1 MKLENLI
8 WFEKYR
14 PKQIADMSM
23 SVSHKK
29 AFDEYVASKNVPHIL
44 LAGVQGSGKTTIA
57 QILLKQIPCHK
68 LVLNASGKDRGIDT
82 IKGPVVQFA
91 SSMPE
96 KGKINIV
103 FLDECFAKGSKVRT
117 IHGDVPIQNIKVGDL
132 VHNLHGVDEVVAVH
146 INKVQVD
153 RVVSIL
159 FTNGNRVVCS
169 EDHLF
174 LVNEQWVKA
183 KDLADMSLLCYSSEY
198 LTTTIKQMEHN
209 NAKTQATHK
218 IFAGTT
224 KGLQHLWESIYF
236 RCMERTGLSRLQK
249 AAIKRMRILQKR
261 IFSKAHGAKVLLADL
276 RREVEKWA
284 GIIQEKA
291 IYSRSITKDKR
302 KQREMG
308 ENRSWIRTCKEYVNT
323 YAKSKCPGSL
333 QNSNRERNNNS
344 QDKWDIVVREEGGQ
358 WTHNKSAE
366 SIIYCLGLADRS
378 CYLYGSEYFKK
389 EERILS
395 EQENTNNIQ
404 SRRWES
410 SIEDRNR
417 NRWQRTQ
424 EQGDN
429 AFGFKKEDSIRRIG
443 VESITFYKSGNN
455 REHFEGIIGDTERNE
470 GFVEFYDLSIK
481 ENSSYIV
488 SGFIVHNCD
497 QLTTDAQNAMKNTME
512 TYSSNTR
519 FILTCNNIDKIVPP
533 IQSRCI
539 KYSFDQL
546 PKKKLVRLLQHILKS
561 ENIEDV
567 PEPELEKLISKF
579 YPDIRSVVNNL
590 QAACLTGI
598 FDPKAMGALQVDPAK
613 IGAWIKEGKLFSIRQ
628 YISGTMD
635 FSFLYK
641 WLFDVFI
648 MEVPEENRPEA
659 AKDIAT
665 FAALDRTVPD
675 REMQMASCC
684 ITLMLSCG
692 SKISFTE

>member
-103 FLDECFAKGSKVRT
+103 FLDE
-117 IHGDVPIQNIKVGDL
+117 
-132 VHNLHGVDEVVAVH
+132 
-146 INKVQVD
+146 
-153 RVVSIL
+153 
-159 FTNGNRVVCS
+159 
-169 EDHLF
+169 
-174 LVNEQWVKA
+174 
-183 KDLADMSLLCYSSEY
+183 ADA
-198 LTTTIKQMEHN
+198 LT
-209 NAKTQATHK
+209 
-218 IFAGTT
+218 
-224 KGLQHLWESIYF
+224 
-236 RCMERTGLSRLQK
+236 
-249 AAIKRMRILQKR
+249 
-261 IFSKAHGAKVLLADL
+261 
-276 RREVEKWA
+276 
-284 GIIQEKA
+284 
-291 IYSRSITKDKR
+291 
-302 KQREMG
+302 G
-308 ENRSWIRTCKEYVNT
+308 E
-323 YAKSKCPGSL
+323 
-333 QNSNRERNNNS
+333 
-344 QDKWDIVVREEGGQ
+344 
-358 WTHNKSAE
+358 
-366 SIIYCLGLADRS
+366 
-378 CYLYGSEYFKK
+378 
-389 EERILS
+389 
-395 EQENTNNIQ
+395 
-404 SRRWES
+404 
-410 SIEDRNR
+410 
-417 NRWQRTQ
+417 
-424 EQGDN
+424 
-429 AFGFKKEDSIRRIG
+429 
-443 VESITFYKSGNN
+443 
-455 REHFEGIIGDTERNE
+455 
-470 GFVEFYDLSIK
+470 
-481 ENSSYIV
+481 
-488 SGFIVHNCD
+488 
-497 QLTTDAQNAMKNTME
+497 AQNALKNTME

-579 YPDIRSVVNNL
+579 YPDIRSAVNNL